1 MGEFALGQAVPR
13 FEDPRLLRGGGRYV
27 DDMVLPRM
35 AFGHV
40 LRSPHAHAR
49 IRSIDATSAKAAPG
63 VLAVV
68 TGADWEASGW
78 GDLPAASGNKRR
90 DGSPAYRPR
99 YPALVKDRV
108 RWVGD
113 YVAFIVAE
121 SANQA
126 ADAAELI
133 AVEYEPLPA
142 VVSTADAIEPGAP
155 RVWDESPDN
164 ISFVYLEGGKAATDG
179 AFAGAAHI
187 VRHQFIINR
196 VTAATMEPR
205 GCIGDYNAAAD
216 HYTIYTTLQRTHAY
230 RSELARQILK
240 VPENK
245 VRVVAG
251 DIGGSFGMKSAIYN
265 EVALV
270 LLASKLTG
278 RPVKWTST
286 RTESFLG
293 DAQARDNITKAEL
306 ALDADGHFLGLR
318 VRTIA
323 AVGAYPQAGSNA
335 FVANLGTLA
344 GVYRTPAVFADV
356 TAVYTNT
363 NPMRAYRGNGRPEAA
378 YVIERM
384 VDLAA
389 DQLGIDPIELRRRNM
404 IPPEAMPFKSGLT
417 FTYDCGE
424 FEKGLDMALDL
435 ADFAGFEQRRA
446 EARRQGRL
454 RGFGISNT
462 IERAAAGG
470 FEAAEIRFDRTGT
483 VTLLSGSITQGQGH
497 ETVYKQLLCDRL
509 GIHPDQVHYVQ
520 GDTEKVA
527 IGEGTGGSRSAAL
540 GGSAV
545 HLATERIVTKAGTV
559 AAAVLG
565 ADAGEINFDDG
576 LFSAPRSNRR
586 LTIGEV
592 ARESLNPENLPD
604 GMDLGLI
611 AGATFSCKEQNFPN
625 GCHICELEI
634 DTETGEVEILRYSV
648 VDDVGTV
655 MNPLLLEGQ
664 ICGGIAQGVGQV
676 LMEDIRFEPAS
687 GQLLTG
693 SFMDYAM
700 PRAGDLSAIHCDSNP
715 VPTKTN
721 PLGVKGAG
729 EAGNVG
735 ALPAV
740 ANALADALS
749 PLGIRHLEM
758 PATAERIWRAI
769 RQSLAGQLL
778 SK

>member
-1 MGEFALGQAVPR
+1 MGEFALGQPVPR

-27 DDMVLPRM
+27 DDMVLPHM

-40 LRSPHAHAR
+40 LRSSHAHAR
-49 IRSIDATSAKAAPG
+49 IRSIDTSTAKAAPG
-63 VLAVV
+63 VLAVL

-78 GDLPAASGNKRR
+78 GDLPTASGNRRR

-113 YVAFIVAE
+113 YVAFVIA
-121 SANQA
+121 ATRDQA

-133 AVEYEPLPA
+133 AVDYDPLPA
-142 VVSTADAIEPGAP
+142 VVSTAEALEPDAP
-155 RVWDESPDN
+155 RVWDDSPDN
-164 ISFVYLEGGKAATDG
+164 ASFTYLEGDKAAADA
-179 AFAGAAHI
+179 AFARAAQV
-187 VRHQFIINR
+187 VRHKFVINR

-216 HYTIYTTLQRTHAY
+216 HYTSYTTLQRTHGY
-230 RSELARQILK
+230 RSELAQQILK
-240 VPENK
+240 VPESK

-270 LLASKLTG
+270 LFASKLIG

-286 RTESFLG
+286 RSEAFLA
-293 DAQARDNITKAEL
+293 DAQARDNVTEAEL
-306 ALDADGHFLGLR
+306 ALDRDGHFLGLR
-318 VRTIA
+318 VNTTA

-335 FVANLGTLA
+335 FVNNLGTLA
-344 GVYRTPAVFADV
+344 GVYRTPAVYADV

-363 NPMRAYRGNGRPEAA
+363 NPMRAYRGNGRPEAG

-389 DQLGIDPIELRRRNM
+389 EELGIDRIELRRRNM
-404 IPPEAMPFKSGLT
+404 IPPEEMPFKSGLT

-424 FEKGLDMALDL
+424 FEKGLEMALEL
-435 ADFAGFEQRRA
+435 ADFAGFEHRRA
-446 EARRQGRL
+446 EARGRGKL

-470 FEAAEIRFDRTGT
+470 FEAAEIRFDRGGT

-520 GDTEKVA
+520 GDTDKVA
-527 IGEGTGGSRSAAL
+527 IGEGTGGSRTAAL

-545 HLATERIVTKAGTV
+545 HLATERIVTKARV
-559 AAAVLG
+559 IAAAMLG
-565 ADAGEINFDDG
+565 GDPDEVRFEDG
-576 LFSAPRSNRR
+576 LFSAPRSNRT
-586 LTIGEV
+586 LTIGEI
-592 ARESLNPENLPD
+592 AKESLDSRNLPE

-634 DTETGEVEILRYSV
+634 DAETGEVEILRYSV

-655 MNPLLLEGQ
+655 LNPLLLEGQ

-676 LMEDIRFEPAS
+676 LMEDIRFDPAS

-700 PRAGDLSAIHCDSNP
+700 PRASDLSAIHCDSNP
-715 VPTKTN
+715 VPTNTN

-740 ANALADALS
+740 ANALVDALS
-749 PLGIRHLEM
+749 PFGIRHIQM
-758 PATAERIWRAI
+758 PATPERLWRAI
-769 RQSLAGQLL
+769 REAR
-778 SK
+778 

>member
-1 MGEFALGQAVPR
+1 MGEFALGQPVPR

-27 DDMVLPRM
+27 DDMVLPHM

-40 LRSPHAHAR
+40 LRSSHAHAR
-49 IRSIDATSAKAAPG
+49 IRSIDTSTAKAAPG
-63 VLAVV
+63 VLAVL

-78 GDLPAASGNKRR
+78 GDLPTASGNRRR

-113 YVAFIVAE
+113 YVAFVIA
-121 SANQA
+121 ATRDQA

-133 AVEYEPLPA
+133 AVDYDPLPA
-142 VVSTADAIEPGAP
+142 VVSTAEALEPDAP
-155 RVWDESPDN
+155 RVWDDSPDN
-164 ISFVYLEGGKAATDG
+164 ASFTYLEGDKAAADA
-179 AFAGAAHI
+179 AFARAAQV
-187 VRHQFIINR
+187 VRHKFVINR

-216 HYTIYTTLQRTHAY
+216 HYTIYTTLQRTHGY
-230 RSELARQILK
+230 RSELAQQILK
-240 VPENK
+240 VPESK
-245 VRVVAG
+245 VRVVAC

-270 LLASKLTG
+270 LFASKLIG

-286 RTESFLG
+286 RSEAFLA
-293 DAQARDNITKAEL
+293 DAQARDNVTEAEL
-306 ALDADGHFLGLR
+306 ALDRDGHFLGLR
-318 VRTIA
+318 VNTTA

-335 FVANLGTLA
+335 FVNNLGTLA
-344 GVYRTPAVFADV
+344 GVYRTPAVYADV

-363 NPMRAYRGNGRPEAA
+363 NPMRAYRGNGRPEAG

-389 DQLGIDPIELRRRNM
+389 EELGIDRIELRRRNM
-404 IPPEAMPFKSGLT
+404 IPPEEMPFKSGLT

-424 FEKGLDMALDL
+424 FEKGLEMALEL
-435 ADFAGFEQRRA
+435 ADFAGFEHRRA
-446 EARRQGRL
+446 EARGRGKL

-470 FEAAEIRFDRTGT
+470 FEAAEIRFDRGGT

-520 GDTEKVA
+520 GDTDKVA
-527 IGEGTGGSRSAAL
+527 IGEGTGGSRTAAL

-545 HLATERIVTKAGTV
+545 HLATERIVTKARV
-559 AAAVLG
+559 IAAAMLG
-565 ADAGEINFDDG
+565 GDPDEVRFEDG
-576 LFSAPRSNRR
+576 LFSAPRSNRT
-586 LTIGEV
+586 LTIGEI
-592 ARESLNPENLPD
+592 AKESLDSRNLPE

-634 DTETGEVEILRYSV
+634 DAETGEVEILRYSV

-655 MNPLLLEGQ
+655 LNPLLLEGQ

-676 LMEDIRFEPAS
+676 LMEDIRFDPAS

-700 PRAGDLSAIHCDSNP
+700 PRASDLSAIHCDSNP
-715 VPTKTN
+715 VPTNTN

-740 ANALADALS
+740 ANALVDALS
-749 PLGIRHLEM
+749 PFGIRHIQM
-758 PATAERIWRAI
+758 PATPERLWRAI
-769 RQSLAGQLL
+769 REAR
-778 SK
+778 

>member
-1 MGEFALGQAVPR
+1 
-13 FEDPRLLRGGGRYV
+13 
-27 DDMVLPRM
+27 
-35 AFGHV
+35 
-40 LRSPHAHAR
+40 
-49 IRSIDATSAKAAPG
+49 
-63 VLAVV
+63 
-68 TGADWEASGW
+68 
-78 GDLPAASGNKRR
+78 
-90 DGSPAYRPR
+90 
-99 YPALVKDRV
+99 
-108 RWVGD
+108 
-113 YVAFIVAE
+113 
-121 SANQA
+121 
-126 ADAAELI
+126 
-133 AVEYEPLPA
+133 
-142 VVSTADAIEPGAP
+142 
-155 RVWDESPDN
+155 
-164 ISFVYLEGGKAATDG
+164 
-179 AFAGAAHI
+179 
-187 VRHQFIINR
+187 
-196 VTAATMEPR
+196 
-205 GCIGDYNAAAD
+205 
-216 HYTIYTTLQRTHAY
+216 
-230 RSELARQILK
+230 
-240 VPENK
+240 
-245 VRVVAG
+245 
-251 DIGGSFGMKSAIYN
+251 
-265 EVALV
+265 
-270 LLASKLTG
+270 
-278 RPVKWTST
+278 
-286 RTESFLG
+286 
-293 DAQARDNITKAEL
+293 
-306 ALDADGHFLGLR
+306 
-318 VRTIA
+318 
-323 AVGAYPQAGSNA
+323 
-335 FVANLGTLA
+335 
-344 GVYRTPAVFADV
+344 V

-389 DQLGIDPIELRRRNM
+389 DELGIDPIELRRRNM

-424 FEKGLDMALDL
+424 FEKSLDMALDL
-435 ADFAGFEQRRA
+435 ADFAGFAERRA
-446 EARRQGRL
+446 QSRRRRRL
-454 RGFGISNT
+454 RGFGISNS

-483 VTLLSGSITQGQGH
+483 VTLLTGSITQGQGH

-520 GDTEKVA
+520 GDTDKVA

-545 HLATERIVTKAGTV
+545 HLATERIVTKAKTV
-559 AAAVLG
+559 AAFVLG
-565 ADAGEINFDDG
+565 ANADEINFEDG

-592 ARESLNPENLPD
+592 ARESLNPQNLRED
-604 GMDLGLI
+604 MDLGLI

-634 DTETGEVEILRYSV
+634 DEETGEVQLLRYSV

-664 ICGGIAQGVGQV
+664 ISGGIAQGVGQV
-676 LMEDIRFEPAS
+676 LMEDIRFDPAS

-700 PRAGDLSAIHCDSNP
+700 PRASDLSAIHCDSNP

-749 PLGIRHLEM
+749 ALGIRHIEM
-758 PATAERIWRAI
+758 PATPERLWRAI
-769 RQSLAGQLL
+769 R
-778 SK
+778 KT